1 METKY
6 KMNYCQERQC
16 TYNATFCHIQ
26 ITTVATEMPQ
36 YVLFLGALAKLWK
49 STIWIVMVVYPSAH
63 MEQLSYH
70 WTDMY

>member
-36 YVLFLGALAKLWK
+36 YVLFLGALAKL
-49 STIWIVMVVYPSAH
+49 
-63 MEQLSYH
+63 
-70 WTDMY
+70 